1 MAVDVQPFALLLF
14 RHAQPDGHIRH
25 FVADERH
32 NAGPDHG
39 DGDTFQLHQQLMAHG
54 DAFRITDA
62 AQRSRREDT
71 SQDTADDAADA
82 VNAEDV
88 ARIIHTQPAFQR
100 SHAPDTRQ
108 ARGDTDDQRPADTDI
123 TTRRRNANQT
133 GNCPGAGAQQ

>member
-14 RHAQPDGHIRH
+14 RYAQPYGHIRH
-25 FVADERH
+25 FVADESDD
-32 NAGPDHG
+32 AGPDHG
-39 DGDTFQLHQQLMAHG
+39 NADTFQLHQQLMAHG

-71 SQDTADDAADA
+71 GQDTADDAADA
-82 VNAEDV
+82 VDAEDV
-88 ARIIHTQPAFQR
+88 ARVIHTQPAFQR

>member
-14 RHAQPDGHIRH
+14 WYAQPHGHVRH
-25 FVADERH
+25 FVANESD
-32 NAGPDHG
+32 NARPD
-39 DGDTFQLHQQLMAHG
+39 DGNRDTLELHQQLMAHG
-54 DAFRITDA
+54 DAFCITHA
-62 AQRSRREDT
+62 AQRGGREDT
-71 SQDTADDAADA
+71 GQDTADDAADA